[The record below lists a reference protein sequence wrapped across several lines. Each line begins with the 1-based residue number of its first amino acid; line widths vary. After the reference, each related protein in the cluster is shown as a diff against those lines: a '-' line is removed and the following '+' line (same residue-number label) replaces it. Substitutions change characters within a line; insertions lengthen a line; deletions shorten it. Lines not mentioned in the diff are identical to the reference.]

1 MSLNRA
7 IFFSAFLGIG
17 LGLLLKQ
24 LGFDH
29 GASNN
34 VLYACSLAAGVFI
47 GLLKMVMVP
56 LIFTSVACGIAGLA
70 TGGAVR
76 RLVTLTIAFFATT
89 CAIAMAIGLISMHLF
104 SPGAGL
110 TQQLFSDSTP
120 QITSLSFAE
129 FARHFVSVMFAN
141 PVKSMAEG
149 NILAVLMFAIFVGSA
164 LYKLGKQVS
173 TLHQLL
179 QQFLAVMM
187 QIMQWVMYLAP
198 IGIFAL
204 LTELIAK
211 QDTALFASVGKFM
224 AVVTGATLL
233 HGLVILPLVL
243 WLLTRYSPLSFLRGA
258 RPALITAFATS
269 SSAAT
274 LPVTLKA
281 LEHMQVK
288 PEAANFVAPLGA
300 QINMDGTAL
309 YEAGAALFI
318 AQLMGIEL
326 SLSQQVLVCLVTMIA
341 SLGAPGIP
349 SAGMVTMV
357 MVLEAV
363 GLPAEAIAI
372 LLPIDRVLD
381 TVRTAVNVEGDIA
394 GSVLVSHFSPEP
406 GSQLDAKGGGEVTR

>member
-1 MSLNRA
+1 MTLNRA
-7 IFFSAFLGIG
+7 IFIAALLGVVAG
-17 LGLLLKQ
+17 LGLKQ
-24 LGFDH
+24 LGIDH
-29 GASNN
+29 ALSNSA
-34 VLYACSLAAGVFI
+34 LYACSLLAGIFI

-56 LIFTSVACGIAGLA
+56 LIFCSVVCGIAGLA
-70 TGGAVR
+70 TGGAIR
-76 RLVTLTIAFFATT
+76 RLVLITIAFFATT
-89 CAIAMAIGLISMHLF
+89 CLIAMALGLVSMHLF
-104 SPGAGL
+104 TPGAGL
-110 TQQLFSDSTP
+110 TQQLFADADNR
-120 QITSLSFAE
+120 ITSLSFAQ
-129 FARHFVSVMFAN
+129 FAQHFVGVMFAN
-141 PVKSMAEG
+141 PIKSMAEG
-149 NILAVLMFAIFVGSA
+149 TILAVLVFAIFVGAA
-164 LYKLGKQVS
+164 LYKLAEQAS
-173 TLHQLL
+173 ALQQLF

-198 IGIFAL
+198 LGIFAL

-211 QDTALFASVGKFM
+211 QDMALFASVGKFM
-224 AVVTGATLL
+224 AVVTGATIV
-233 HGLVILPLVL
+233 HGLIILPPLL
-243 WLLTRYSPLSFLRGA
+243 WLLTRYSPIAFLKGA

-281 LEHMQVK
+281 LADMNVK
-288 PEAANFVAPLGA
+288 PQAANFVAPLGA

-326 SLSQQVLVCLVTMIA
+326 SLSQQILVCLVTMIA

-381 TVRTAVNVEGDIA
+381 TVRTAVNVEGDLA
-394 GSVLVSHFSPEP
+394 CSVLVSHFSPEL
-406 GSQLDAKGGGEVTR
+406 GNELRS